1 MKKFLIIGNPNAI
14 TYKDVFPHLKNREVF
29 VHSPNDTIKFNML
42 FIADGEI
49 KQVPSVWFTNLNS
62 DSSSDLKLDKKYD
75 ADKYNHLL
83 NYDCINVDKVKDIPY
98 DYDGVIAAPITV
110 MFYNPQQFDIIG
122 CADANVLPNGW
133 SGMTKEFV
141 DLYYSQGGT
150 GQYQVGKRLAYYIT
164 KDGKAK
170 IPYKRILIKLKTNE
184 FKCSIDSNR

>member
-14 TYKDVFPHLKNREVF
+14 TYKDFFPYLKNREVF
-29 VHSPNDTIKFNML
+29 VHSANDTIKFNML

-49 KQVPSVWFTNLNS
+49 KQVPSVWYTNINITHS
-62 DSSSDLKLDKKYD
+62 FRDLKMDKKYD

-98 DYDGVIAAPITV
+98 DYDGVMAVPITI
-110 MFYNPQQFDIIG
+110 MFYNPKQFDIIG
-122 CADANVLPNGW
+122 NASANALPDGW
-133 SGMTKEFV
+133 SGMTKEFI

-150 GQYQVGKRLAYYIT
+150 GQYQVGNRLEFYIT

-170 IPYKRILIKLKTNE
+170 VPYKRILIKLKKDE
-184 FKCSIDSNR
+184 